1 MDTIAQINAAI
12 EFLQDSEDRV
22 YTVEVDQDGVYT
34 LESETRTVLKTKDVK
49 WVLNVLEEIKDI
61 VY

>member
-1 MDTIAQINAAI
+1 MDTIAQINAVM

>member
-1 MDTIAQINAAI
+1 MDTIAQINAVI

-34 LESETRTVLKTKDVK
+34 LESETRTVLKTKDAK